1 MARLRRKFVLAKL
14 QAPAVETVRGV
25 GYRCRDAES

>member
-14 QAPAVETVRGV
+14 QAPGIETVRGV